1 MKSVWK
7 NRFLEQLSRT
17 AWKAI
22 FKLHLPVYYIMKII
36 LALAEAATG
45 GVL

>member
-22 FKLHLPVYYIMKII
+22 FKLHLPVYYMKII